1 MAHICITTSEKSE
14 KEQIKNKIHV
24 NLLFFLTMK
33 GLSIQNLCLK
43 DTLLISLIT
52 VKFLKD

>member
-14 KEQIKNKIHV
+14 KEQIENKIHAH
-24 NLLFFLTMK
+24 LLFMTVK

-43 DTLLISLIT
+43 DRLLISFIT
-52 VKFLKD
+52 VKFLKG

>member
-1 MAHICITTSEKSE
+1 MAHVCITTSEKSE
-14 KEQIKNKIHV
+14 KEQIKNKIHAH
-24 NLLFFLTMK
+24 LLFLTLK

-43 DTLLISLIT
+43 DTLLISFIA